1 MSSQRFGYT
10 LIIPAVVII
19 VTIAFF
25 PIVRCIWL
33 SLCENDILGG
43 VSTRFIGLENYKN
56 LLGDKIFHKSF
67 FNTLFFTVISV
78 TCEFLLGL
86 IFALLL
92 DQSFRGRGIARACV
106 LIPWALPPAIIAMAW
121 RWIFNDTYGVF
132 GDMLMKVGIVHSQIA
147 WLGKPGLAMFSVI
160 FADVWKTTPFICI
173 ILLAGLQSIPRDLFE
188 AISIDGANSIR
199 RFTMI
204 TLPLLRP
211 YIVLALIFRTIQAF
225 GVFDLI
231 WVLTGGGPA
240 GSTQTVSLYIY
251 DMSFRYLNLG
261 YGSAITIVVFFML
274 FVTAMMVTI
283 LGRGQ
288 AEY

>member
-1 MSSQRFGYT
+1 MSNQRFGYT

-19 VTIAFF
+19 TTIAFY

-33 SLCENDILGG
+33 SLCEKDILGG
-43 VSTRFIGLENYKN
+43 VGTSFIGLENYKE
-56 LLGDKIFHKSF
+56 LLVDKIFHKSF
-67 FNTLFFTVISV
+67 FNTLLFTVISV

-92 DQSFRGRGIARACV
+92 DRSFRGRGIARACV

-132 GDMLMKVGIVHSQIA
+132 GDILTKIGIINTQIA

-199 RFTMI
+199 RFTLI

-225 GVFDLI
+225 GIFDLI

-261 YGSAITIVVFFML
+261 YGSAITIVVFFFL
-274 FVTAMMVTI
+274 FVTAMMVTL
-283 LGRGQ
+283 LGRNQ
-288 AEY
+288 TEY